1 MADTEGLTKRQL
13 DVEVFLSTTLLSFA
27 CCTPLGLSGCGE
39 LSDCDLLIVLTL
51 GTIELSF
58 LNEADFVIVCDD
70 PFLELLELDSFI
82 IFLF

>member
-1 MADTEGLTKRQL
+1 MAETDGLTKWQL
-13 DVEVFLSTTLLSFA
+13 DVEVFSSTTLLSFT
-27 CCTPLGLSGCGE
+27 CSMPLGLSGCGE
-39 LSDCDLLIVLTL
+39 LSNCDLLIVLTL

-58 LNEADFVIVCDD
+58 LNEADFVIVCDG